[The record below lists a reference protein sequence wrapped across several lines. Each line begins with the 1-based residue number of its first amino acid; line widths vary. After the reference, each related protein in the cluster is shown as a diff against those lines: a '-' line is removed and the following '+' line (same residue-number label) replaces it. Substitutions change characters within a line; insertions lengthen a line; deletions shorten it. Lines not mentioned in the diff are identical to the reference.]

1 MHIGRKTLWNE
12 SVLSSV
18 GSSTVTQQA
27 MIMGL
32 KISKFGVKV
41 FPNNIELWKK
51 IVTLQGF

>member
-41 FPNNIELWKK
+41 FPNNVEL
-51 IVTLQGF
+51 